1 MISHSIFNDVLGPIM
16 AGPSSSHSAGCARI
30 GRMTRLLWGGE
41 FEKAV
46 VVYDSQGSY
55 PSTCVGQGSNFGFT
69 GGLLGFQNDNPKM
82 KDSIKIAKETGVN
95 IQMTQE
101 KLSARHPNEARIDIY
116 GKSGEAE
123 MSVLTFSTG
132 GGMFEIVE
140 LDGYPVFMDGSKEQ
154 LYVYCESAQVVKIV
168 DELTLP

>member
-1 MISHSIFNDVLGPIM
+1 M
-16 AGPSSSHSAGCARI
+16 
-30 GRMTRLLWGGE
+30 
-41 FEKAV
+41 
-46 VVYDSQGSY
+46 
-55 PSTCVGQGSNFGFT
+55 GQGSNFGFT

-154 LYVYCESAQVVKIV
+154 LYVYCESAKVVKIV
-168 DELTLP
+168 DELNKVAEKV